1 MYKNIPSP
9 DLTEEQLNQRLAALE
24 SLVEGYKQ
32 REAELERR
40 LAAEQAQRHRAEMLY
55 QSGTAL
61 TSTLDHSEILDRIL
75 DEVRHLIP
83 HDATSVM
90 LIEADEARI
99 FRRRGYAD
107 FDSGNNAQVVSLKIA
122 DTPTLRRIQET
133 GLPLVIPA
141 VEQDATW
148 VEKPDAGWIKSY
160 LGAPLYIQNRLI
172 GFLNLNS
179 AIPFHF
185 KPDDVERLQT
195 FVSQAAIALKNA
207 RLYDQLRQESIERVR
222 ALKRERNFISAV
234 LDTAGALVLVL
245 NRHGRIVRFNR
256 ACEQTTGYTFE
267 EVRGKFWWDIFLPPE
282 EIEPIKAE
290 FEALWLNQPPKR
302 YENEWVTKGGQR
314 RLISW
319 SNTVITDSKGAIEYI
334 LNTGIDLTE
343 RRQAEDALHSSEER
357 FREVVSSISDHVY
370 VTRVTEDGYPVNLY
384 LSPHI
389 VSLTGY
395 PRERFLDDWLFWPT
409 QIIHPEDRAM
419 AAVQAAKLMM
429 GQNSEVEYRLVRADG
444 RTIWVR
450 DSGRSQQDGS
460 SRIIYGVV
468 SDITERKQAEEQ
480 LKVTNK
486 QLQEL
491 TSRLQEELIL
501 AQKIQQSLLPIGH
514 PGWSGLDMVCYTVP
528 AREVGGD
535 FYAYHAFQKDGGGT
549 LRVKAEEDPSVTRGV
564 PPSTFAIAVGDV
576 SGKGMPAALL
586 MAASL
591 TALQSIIG
599 HSFRPSSLLAEL
611 DLALIPY
618 TKTTLQNCALCYAE
632 ITPPGPEQ
640 PTGSLR
646 VANAGCVTPLIG
658 RIDGRVEWVEV
669 GGLPLGVG
677 LGADIGY
684 TEATFTLNSGDVIVF
699 TSDGL
704 IEATNAAGEL
714 FSFDRLEQ
722 AVANGPKTGAAAML
736 AYLRAEV
743 ARFTGDIEPRDDL
756 TIVVVRV

>member
-1 MYKNIPSP
+1 MSSEQTTLVSTRLASTQYVANSMYKNISVH
-9 DLTEEQLNQRLAALE
+9 DLTWEQLNQRLAELE
-24 SLVEGYKQ
+24 SLVEGYEQ

-40 LAAEQAQRHRAEMLY
+40 LTDEQQQRHRAEMLY

-75 DEVRHLIP
+75 DEARHLIP

-90 LIEADEARI
+90 LIEADEARV

-107 FDSGNNAQVVSLKIA
+107 FDSGNNTHVVSLKIA

-133 GLPLVIPA
+133 GLPLVIPS

-185 KPDDVERLQT
+185 KPEDVERLQT

-302 YENEWVTKGGQR
+302 YENEWVTKDGQR

-343 RRQAEDALHSSEER
+343 RRQA
-357 FREVVSSISDHVY
+357 
-370 VTRVTEDGYPVNLY
+370 
-384 LSPHI
+384 
-389 VSLTGY
+389 
-395 PRERFLDDWLFWPT
+395 
-409 QIIHPEDRAM
+409 Q
-419 AAVQAAKLMM
+419 
-429 GQNSEVEYRLVRADG
+429 
-444 RTIWVR
+444 
-450 DSGRSQQDGS
+450 
-460 SRIIYGVV
+460 
-468 SDITERKQAEEQ
+468 
-480 LKVTNK
+480 
-486 QLQEL
+486 
-491 TSRLQEELIL
+491 
-501 AQKIQQSLLPIGH
+501 
-514 PGWSGLDMVCYTVP
+514 
-528 AREVGGD
+528 
-535 FYAYHAFQKDGGGT
+535 
-549 LRVKAEEDPSVTRGV
+549 
-564 PPSTFAIAVGDV
+564 
-576 SGKGMPAALL
+576 
-586 MAASL
+586 
-591 TALQSIIG
+591 
-599 HSFRPSSLLAEL
+599 
-611 DLALIPY
+611 
-618 TKTTLQNCALCYAE
+618 
-632 ITPPGPEQ
+632 
-640 PTGSLR
+640 
-646 VANAGCVTPLIG
+646 
-658 RIDGRVEWVEV
+658 
-669 GGLPLGVG
+669 
-677 LGADIGY
+677 
-684 TEATFTLNSGDVIVF
+684 
-699 TSDGL
+699 
-704 IEATNAAGEL
+704 
-714 FSFDRLEQ
+714 
-722 AVANGPKTGAAAML
+722 
-736 AYLRAEV
+736 
-743 ARFTGDIEPRDDL
+743 
-756 TIVVVRV
+756 